1 MMQRSLRHRN
11 LLMALDYAHGATYQ
25 QLAAKNEISVQR
37 VSQVMDDVA
46 RWLRS
51 HPKLLRSER
60 MRNVIADSMRP
71 RPPSTR
77 VAATP
82 EEFFWELVREREND
96 RSTKELL

>member
-25 QLAAKNEISVQR
+25 QLADKHELSVQR
-37 VSQVMDDVA
+37 VAQIMDDVA

-51 HPKLLRSER
+51 HPSLFRSGR

-71 RPPSTR
+71 RPPSTLT
-77 VAATP
+77 ATTP
-82 EEFFWELVREREND
+82 EEFFWELVCEREKD
-96 RSTKELL
+96 RRQELQ